1 MEAEFKK
8 ALGRRL
14 RAIRT
19 ERGMTQEDLGSKI
32 DRTPEAISNLER
44 GEVLPHLETLARIST
59 ALNVPLSELLI
70 GIGVTLSDDAN
81 ETEREKLNKDLLDI
95 AKKMSD
101 EDVRLS
107 IYQMKSLFQFR
118 KDKAIKSK

>member
-1 MEAEFKK
+1 
-8 ALGRRL
+8 
-14 RAIRT
+14 
-19 ERGMTQEDLGSKI
+19 MTQEDLGSKI